1 MRFLVFVLILI
12 SGSVAL
18 SARPISGTVERDI
31 SGTYL
36 RADSACVR
44 YLVISTNS
52 DTELSLRKLSTGDTL
67 TASGKLSADN
77 CTASIESIDFVGLK
91 KMLGYWHSSDGLISV
106 QDFTSL
112 SYYPINLK
120 DFQNGRT
127 YAEVQPVN
135 YRYSI
140 TPTSGKEWV
149 LFLSDRNSTTF
160 ATIRFS
166 KSRATMRIYDSE
178 NGNITRTLRLNKWG
192 NLK

>member
-12 SGSVAL
+12 SGSAAL
-18 SARPISGTVERDI
+18 SARPLSGTVERDI

-44 YLVISTNS
+44 YLVISKNS

-67 TASGKLSADN
+67 TASGLLDPDS
-77 CTASIESIDFVGLK
+77 CTAVVESIDFVGLK

-106 QDFTSL
+106 RDFNSL
-112 SYYPINLK
+112 SFYPISMK
-120 DFQNGRT
+120 DFQNGQT
-127 YAEVQPVN
+127 YAEIQPVT
-135 YRYSI
+135 YRYSM

-149 LFLSDRNSTTF
+149 LFLSDSSSTTF
-160 ATIRFS
+160 ATIRFN

-178 NGNITRTLRLNKWG
+178 TGNITRTMHLSKWG